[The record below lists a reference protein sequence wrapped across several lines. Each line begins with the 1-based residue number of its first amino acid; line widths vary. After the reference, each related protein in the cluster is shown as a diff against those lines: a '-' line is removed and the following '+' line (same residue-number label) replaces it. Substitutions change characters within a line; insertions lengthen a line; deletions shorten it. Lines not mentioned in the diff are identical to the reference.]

1 MQEQQRA
8 GLIHQLQYLESDVMP
23 IVLPVFNGV
32 CDALGF
38 VFPLAEIEKPSHQVH
53 LCISNH
59 HSSNKQ
65 HVDTCIVWNSAATL
79 HQTLLLSS
87 RS

>member
-1 MQEQQRA
+1 MQEQQHA
-8 GLIHQLQYLESDVMP
+8 GLIHQLQDLESDVMP
-23 IVLPVFNGV
+23 IVLPIFNGAYDV
-32 CDALGF
+32 LGF

-65 HVDTCIVWNSAATL
+65 RIFTCISWNSAVTL